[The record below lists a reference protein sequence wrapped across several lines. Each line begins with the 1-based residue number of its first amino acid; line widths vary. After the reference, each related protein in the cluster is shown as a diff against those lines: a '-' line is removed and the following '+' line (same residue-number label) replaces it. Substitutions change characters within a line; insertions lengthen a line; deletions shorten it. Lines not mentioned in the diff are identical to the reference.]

1 MNSTPLT
8 KYLLLGLGIAAVSS
22 AAILI
27 RLTTAPAPVI
37 AFYRLGFAA
46 LLLLPAALHNKQQ
59 LKKAWNPDYLL
70 PLIGGSLFLA
80 AHFLLW
86 IASLDHTT
94 VASSVVF
101 VATQPIFVT
110 LGSYFIFKEQI
121 SPKLILGIGL
131 AISGSIVIG
140 ISDLKLAGNFLYGD
154 LLALGGA
161 VMIAGYVL
169 IAGRLR
175 QKLALFP
182 YVFLVYLF
190 TACFLLFFVLLTNYS
205 LVGYQTADYLIFLAL
220 AVGPNIIG
228 HTTINWSLKYI
239 SPPVV
244 AASILGEPIGSTV
257 LAFLILGEVP
267 PLATLAGGAVIL
279 TGIYF
284 AAQSDYE
291 NQISQ

>member
-8 KYLLLGLGIAAVSS
+8 KYLLLGLGITAVSS

-46 LLLLPAALHNKQQ
+46 LLLLPVALKNKQQ
-59 LKKAWNPDYLL
+59 LKKAWNLQYLL
-70 PLIGGSLFLA
+70 PLIGGALFLA

-121 SPKLILGIGL
+121 SPKLILGITL
-131 AISGSIVIG
+131 AIGGSIVIG
-140 ISDLKLAGNFLYGD
+140 VSDLKLAGSFIYGD

-161 VMIAGYVL
+161 VMIASYVL
-169 IAGRLR
+169 IAGKLR

-182 YVFLVYLF
+182 YVFLVYIF
-190 TACFLLFFVLLTNYS
+190 TAFFLLLFVLFANYP
-205 LVGYQTADYLIFLAL
+205 LFDYQPADYLIFLAL
-220 AVGPNIIG
+220 AIGPNIIG
-228 HTTINWSLKYI
+228 HTTINWALKYI

-244 AASILGEPIGSTV
+244 AASILGEPIGSTL
-257 LAFLILGEVP
+257 LAFFILGEVP
-267 PLATLAGGAVIL
+267 PLGTLIGGTIIL

-284 AAQSDYE
+284 AARSEQE
-291 NQISQ
+291 IQVSQ